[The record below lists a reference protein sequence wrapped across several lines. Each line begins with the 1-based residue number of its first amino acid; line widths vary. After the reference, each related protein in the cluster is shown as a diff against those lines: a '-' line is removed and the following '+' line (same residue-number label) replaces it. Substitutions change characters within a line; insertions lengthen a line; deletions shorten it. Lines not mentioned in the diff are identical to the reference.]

1 MVWEPCSMARQN
13 CHLKFTGLSQPQPC
27 VQQLPV
33 PTNPAGTLKLHT
45 PVTGCLWLQI
55 TPRVLQA
62 GAPTMGV
69 ACFIQRQKHKSEV
82 SFISCLINHL
92 LWGKKKKK
100 MVVFSESHF
109 YSVSGTYPPFLLP
122 CSSIF
127 SLPPTN
133 CSGQR

>member
-92 LWGKKKKK
+92 LWGKKKIINGCIFRK
-100 MVVFSESHF
+100 S
-109 YSVSGTYPPFLLP
+109 LLF
-122 CSSIF
+122 CKWNISSLPSPLFFHIF
-127 SLPPTN
+127 SSSN
-133 CSGQR
+133 